1 VKIIHQCCFY
11 VKNVSKS
18 FSPFYKFAALL
29 TISVENGWE
38 IDVMTEKF
46 IKNEQLNFIKKQI
59 ALIKDSMKKNVPP
72 NVLTAV
78 IDLANA
84 KIMDLFPNGSSEQH
98 AMLDLSKLKTDH
110 EYERYI
116 GQLSEFVLP
125 FPNIT
130 EQQLKKMFPK
140 QKKLKLPDLSNIDHS
155 RLTYLSWNDLRSNK
169 KFIVYELDGKMAGIE
184 CEFTPTSKKN
194 LCSICNCFGE
204 VVYFSTVTKAKKA
217 KNPDYYKAIGNL
229 ICADSS
235 ECNKKITD
243 VEYLNTFLKESLGV

>member
-1 VKIIHQCCFY
+1 MK
-11 VKNVSKS
+11 
-18 FSPFYKFAALL
+18 
-29 TISVENGWE
+29 
-38 IDVMTEKF
+38 EKF

-59 ALIKDSMKKNVPP
+59 VLIKDSKKKNVPQ

-84 KIMDLFPNGSSEQH
+84 KIMELFQNVSLEQEE
-98 AMLDLSKLKTDH
+98 MLDLAKLKTDK
-110 EYERYI
+110 EYEQHI
-116 GQLSEFVLP
+116 DHLSECILP
-125 FPNIT
+125 FPDIA

-155 RLTYLSWNDLRSNK
+155 KLTFLSWNDLRSNK
-169 KFIVYELDGKMAGIE
+169 KFIVYELDGKLAGIE

-194 LCSICNCFGE
+194 ICSFCNSFGE
-204 VVYFSTVTKAKKA
+204 VVYISTVTKAKKA

-235 ECNKKITD
+235 ECNKKITN
-243 VEYLNTFLKESLGV
+243 VEYVRTFFKDSLGI